1 MSEFDTALPG
11 VRQVQNYIKEK
22 QEVELKLATDDLV
35 VGKIIWQDADSL
47 CIMDHYNQ
55 EILVWRQ
62 ALVYLKSKG

>member
-22 QEVELKLATDDLV
+22 QEVELKLVTDDLV

-47 CIMDHYNQ
+47 CIMDHYSQ

-62 ALVYLKSKG
+62 ALVYLKSKA